1 MIAGVKHRRARRAVA
16 GRVAGGVASLAAA
29 ALLTAGCTAGQRAQT
44 ANEQETLDGTTV
56 RVGQYITLGALSL
69 ETPKDGTSWSGGS
82 NVPISAVVVNS
93 GRTDDKLV
101 SITSP
106 AITSWGAFPSVFQAQ
121 QASAQ
126 STTAPEPVT
135 LPAQSHVAFGSSGGT
150 RVLVVTGIKAPLF
163 PGSSIPLTFTF
174 ATAGTV
180 TAQVP
185 VHLSSSPHT
194 SVVPGPSATG
204 QAG

>member
-1 MIAGVKHRRARRAVA
+1 VIAGVKPRRARRA
-16 GRVAGGVASLAAA
+16 GLAGGVAGLTAA
-29 ALLTAGCTAGQRAQT
+29 ALLTAGCTAGQHAQT
-44 ANEQETLDGTTV
+44 ADEQETLDGTTV

-69 ETPKDGTSWSGGS
+69 ETPKDGTSWAAGS

-93 GRTDDKLV
+93 GRADDKLV

-106 AITSWGAFPSVFQAQ
+106 ATSSWGAFPSAFQAQ
-121 QASAQ
+121 QASAN
-126 STTAPEPVT
+126 STTTPDPVT
-135 LPAQSHVAFGSSGGT
+135 IPSLSHVAFGTSGGN

-174 ATAGTV
+174 ATAGAV

-185 VHLSSSPHT
+185 VHLSSSPQT
-194 SVVPGPSATG
+194 SVLPGPSATG
-204 QAG
+204 EQG